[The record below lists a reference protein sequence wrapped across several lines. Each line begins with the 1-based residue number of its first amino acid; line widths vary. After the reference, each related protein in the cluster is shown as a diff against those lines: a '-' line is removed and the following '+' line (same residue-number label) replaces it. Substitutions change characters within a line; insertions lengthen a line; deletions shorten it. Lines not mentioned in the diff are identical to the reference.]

1 MAELRIIKNSGREA
15 TLPDGVVEDF
25 KKSLRGRLLRP
36 GDDGYEGARKIWN
49 GMIDRRPALI
59 ARCAGA
65 ADVAR
70 CVDFA
75 RAENLVLAVRGG
87 GHGVAG
93 NAVCDGGLMIDL
105 SVMRTVRV
113 DPARRTARADAGVT
127 WGEFDHETQAFGLA
141 TPGGQVSTT
150 GIAGLTL
157 GGGWGWLARK
167 YGLASDNLLSVDI
180 VTADGKL
187 RTASDTEHADLFWGV
202 RGGGGNF
209 GVVTSFEYRLHPVGP
224 VVGGFVFYPFAIA
237 RDVLQRYRELTR
249 KAPDE
254 LAADAA
260 LLTLPDG
267 TKVAGIAACY
277 CGTVAEGERLLG
289 PLKTFGTPVVDQLG
303 PTSYISVQ
311 TMLDASYPSGLQQYW
326 KSSFLR
332 EVDDKAIDTMI
343 AHCTA
348 PASPMCHGLL
358 EFQAGWCRGSRRS
371 SRHRVRGA
379 RRPARFPG
387 SGVVRRSG
395 RGQAVCAVGA
405 RVLGS
410 HGAVL
415 HRWRVRQLSRKR
427 RGRGGRAGP
436 GGLREREVST
446 TARPEGAVRSQESL
460 PPEPEHQA
468 ARRDAVSIT
477 RRGRI
482 AAFDRPAA

>member
-1 MAELRIIKNSGREA
+1 M
-15 TLPDGVVEDF
+15 
-25 KKSLRGRLLRP
+25 
-36 GDDGYEGARKIWN
+36 
-49 GMIDRRPALI
+49 
-59 ARCAGA
+59 
-65 ADVAR
+65 
-70 CVDFA
+70 
-75 RAENLVLAVRGG
+75 
-87 GHGVAG
+87 
-93 NAVCDGGLMIDL
+93 
-105 SVMRTVRV
+105 
-113 DPARRTARADAGVT
+113 
-127 WGEFDHETQAFGLA
+127 
-141 TPGGQVSTT
+141 
-150 GIAGLTL
+150 TL

-358 EFQAGWCRGSRRS
+358 EFQLGGAVGRVDRAATAFEARDAQHAFLGLGLSAAPAEAKRCVQWVRAFWEAMEPFSTGGVYVNYLGSEGDEGAE
-371 SRHRVRGA
+371 RVRA
-379 RRPARFPG
+379 AYG
-387 SGVVRRSG
+387 SEKYQRLLALKEQYDSKNLFRLN
-395 RGQAVCAVGA
+395 QNI
-405 RVLGS
+405 
-410 HGAVL
+410 
-415 HRWRVRQLSRKR
+415 K
-427 RGRGGRAGP
+427 
-436 GGLREREVST
+436 
-446 TARPEGAVRSQESL
+446 
-460 PPEPEHQA
+460 
-468 ARRDAVSIT
+468 
-477 RRGRI
+477 
-482 AAFDRPAA
+482 PAAS